1 MMTETQITE
10 QLQEIFRDVF
20 DREALTIS
28 QDTTADDV
36 EGCDSI
42 AHVSLVV
49 EIQREFGV
57 TLVLQEIQAMK
68 TVGDMIALIAR
79 KLQN

>member
-1 MMTETQITE
+1 MLTEAQITE
-10 QLQEIFRDVF
+10 QLQDIFRDVF
-20 DREALTIS
+20 DRETLTVS
-28 QDTTADDV
+28 RETTADDV
-36 EGCDSI
+36 EGWDSI
-42 AHVSLVV
+42 AHVNLVV

-68 TVGDMIALIAR
+68 TVGDMISLIAR

>member
-36 EGCDSI
+36 EGWDSI

-68 TVGDMIALIAR
+68 TVGDMIVLIAR

>member
-1 MMTETQITE
+1 MTETQITE

-36 EGCDSI
+36 EGWDSI
-42 AHVSLVV
+42 THVNLVV

-68 TVGDMIALIAR
+68 TVGDMISLIAR
-79 KLQN
+79 KLRN